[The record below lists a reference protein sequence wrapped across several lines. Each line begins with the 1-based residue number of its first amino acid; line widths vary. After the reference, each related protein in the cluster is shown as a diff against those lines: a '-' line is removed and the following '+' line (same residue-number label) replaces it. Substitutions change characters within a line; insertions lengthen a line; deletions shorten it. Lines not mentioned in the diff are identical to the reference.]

1 MTLIDAIFYT
11 LIVTLSVVAGYRLW
25 KIKGEYSQTLKEFDV
40 SCMTIKGCAPTRID
54 QLDNTAQKLAYKL
67 CVLESKKNGQFA
79 AIKYGR
85 VLINKPLDQAVP
97 TASLADLKSVPAML
111 TTLGILGT
119 FTGISV
125 GLYELGSGWDEV
137 SQLANQA
144 KELLGGMKTAFFTSI
159 AGMGASGI
167 IMLRLTLVQ
176 SKFTKMR
183 QELIVRIEGHVQSI
197 SPNELLHSILDQAK
211 SSETEQ
217 TDFTDLTQA
226 LLATTEK
233 ANGITASEFEEI
245 SKRISAG
252 VEKRISALESTFD
265 NKLVSLEKAQTN
277 SINQI
282 PREFSAQLNSLV
294 TQPINSQ
301 LMGMGRE
308 LEQSNSALTT
318 IAQMMEEQHESLQS
332 EIQVPTLEDIKQV
345 LVDVTEPLVTVTN
358 KSNGVLDSIA
368 ASTLESN
375 QHLIEATSSI
385 NKIDHGLEQLVGHG
399 SKTNTTLETVKTS
412 TSEALDK
419 VDSSLEAIAGHTG
432 LLNNVSGELQSV
444 STQVEKLVTPT
455 EQSVAIANQVSLSL
469 NNVDKG
475 LGLLIGQSS
484 TTNATLDT
492 IKSTAIEA
500 QENVQKSLITIDK
513 NTAQV
518 TDVVSGIKTVSH
530 GIVELS
536 KSRDKEFDVLV
547 YAMREQIVK
556 PITAELSQTNKVV
569 HEFAQVSDKLNNS
582 VAKTVEEM
590 AKATSIIEN
599 FEQETLAKLNDFAG
613 SMDKSL
619 NEFAVNSTKAL
630 NSITSEVQGIVK
642 LGNES
647 IKEQTQAFSS
657 MVSDSETIFKNQAAT
672 LSNVGKESASLMSSA
687 KNELVNGLGDIDN
700 KVKDMSRTVQG
711 ELKTFRDEYQQNLT
725 TYFEEQNNALEK
737 SLESQKD
744 GLNQVVQNFAGV
756 FKEEYDKRSQL
767 ITDLNTQYAQL
778 VDSTTRIQSMAKAI
792 GLDRAN
798 SLSELQ
804 LHEQTLGRQVRELN
818 TSFTKASEEFTKVA
832 ANMKPE
838 MDDYFAR
845 ANKGVAEYFTSFDE
859 VSSRIYTRLD
869 RAAELFITAKEEAD
883 EAVMLAEKAKTVTEA
898 S

>member
-1 MTLIDAIFYT
+1 
-11 LIVTLSVVAGYRLW
+11 
-25 KIKGEYSQTLKEFDV
+25 
-40 SCMTIKGCAPTRID
+40 MTIKGSASTRID

-79 AIKYGR
+79 AVKYDR
-85 VLINKPLDQAVP
+85 VLIKKPLEQAVP
-97 TASLADLKSVPAML
+97 LASLTDLKSVPAML

-144 KELLGGMKTAFFTSI
+144 KKLLAGMKTAFFTSI

-167 IMLRLTLVQ
+167 IMLCLTLVQ
-176 SKFTKMR
+176 SKFNKMR
-183 QELIVRIEGHVQSI
+183 QESIARLEGHVQTT

-211 SSETEQ
+211 SSESVQ
-217 TDFTDLTQA
+217 TDFTELTQA
-226 LLATTEK
+226 LLAITEK
-233 ANGITASEFEEI
+233 PDAITATEFEAI
-245 SKRISAG
+245 SQRISAG
-252 VEKRISALESTFD
+252 VENKINALESTVE

-282 PREFSAQLNSLV
+282 PKELSAQLNSLV

-345 LVDVTEPLVTVTN
+345 LVEVTEPLVTVTN
-358 KSNGVLDSIA
+358 KSNGVLSSIA
-368 ASTLESN
+368 ASTFESN
-375 QHLIEATSSI
+375 QHLVDATSGI
-385 NKIDHGLEQLVGHG
+385 NKVDHGLEQLV
-399 SKTNTTLETVKTS
+399 
-412 TSEALDK
+412 
-419 VDSSLEAIAGHTG
+419 
-432 LLNNVSGELQSV
+432 LQ
-444 STQVEKLVTPT
+444 T
-455 EQSVAIANQVSLSL
+455 
-469 NNVDKG
+469 
-475 LGLLIGQSS
+475 S
-484 TTNATLDT
+484 TTNMTLDS

-518 TDVVSGIKTVSH
+518 TDVVSGIKAVSH

-590 AKATSIIEN
+590 AKATSTIEN

-657 MVSDSETIFKNQAAT
+657 MVSDSEIIFKDQAAT

-687 KNELVNGLGDIDN
+687 KHELVEGLGDIDN
-700 KVKDMSRTVQG
+700 KVLGMSRTIQT
-711 ELKTFRDEYQQNLT
+711 ELATFRDEYQQNLT

-818 TSFTKASEEFTKVA
+818 TSFTKASEEFIKVA

-838 MDDYFAR
+838 MDDYFTR

-883 EAVMLAEKAKTVTEA
+883 EAALLAEKERSVVEVN
-898 S
+898 